1 MNHFSGIFESN
12 ENNKQN
18 FPDYSILSSP
28 DSFFINENEIFS
40 DISNENNFPFNMSNK
55 DISDISGT
63 EKIEVG
69 QNIQIEIKSTETKT
83 IMNNH
88 NSLKDINTI
97 LGEKCR
103 IIDDI
108 IKNKEDGT
116 YLKIENNI
124 KFTKKNI
131 RKTFNEKQLEKNEI
145 TPKFKRGRKLI
156 TDTKKRKHNKT
167 SADNIIKKIKG
178 LLIRYL
184 EKFVNNFIND
194 EEKKLRHIDYDK
206 YIKNIKKDSELEL
219 MQKKIGDILSS
230 EISPKNTKKNLKSD
244 HNKKIIEMLENN
256 KNNKLFNF
264 VLNLRFIDWIHI
276 FTLEEKYLNFKDFSQ
291 NYYKEIKNYIPNI
304 ENLFNYILDKNKN
317 DKIYFLNFI
326 YLLYNYEN
334 YFVNKVGRIRKNK

>member
-28 DSFFINENEIFS
+28 DSFFINENEICS

-63 EKIEVG
+63 EKIEIG

-184 EKFVNNFIND
+184 EKFINNFISD
-194 EEKKLRHIDYDK
+194 EDKDKKLKHIDYNK

-219 MQKKIGDILSS
+219 MQKKIKYILSS
-230 EISPKNTKKNLKSD
+230 EISRKNTNLKLD
-244 HNKKIIEMLENN
+244 HNKNIINLMLENN
-256 KNNKLFNF
+256 KIINFLILF
-264 VLNLRFIDWIHI
+264 LI
-276 FTLEEKYLNFKDFSQ
+276 
-291 NYYKEIKNYIPNI
+291 
-304 ENLFNYILDKNKN
+304 
-317 DKIYFLNFI
+317 
-326 YLLYNYEN
+326 
-334 YFVNKVGRIRKNK
+334 